1 MGGHRMRAMLRNILS
16 DFVLIAT
23 LAGAGGAWAQD
34 WPAKPIRAVV
44 PSTAGSAVDIV
55 PRMVFE
61 PLAAALGQP
70 IIVENRPGAGGLTAN
85 AFVAKADPDGYTVLI
100 DSSAHTVLPSLYP
113 NAPYDPVRDLAGVI
127 LIGNLPNVLVV
138 APSQGWRSVQELV
151 AAAKGKPGTI
161 SYASVGVG
169 SATHF
174 SAERLRLAAGFEG
187 VHVPF
192 RGAPEAY
199 TEVMTGR
206 VDFFF
211 GAVAS
216 ALPFIRDGRLTPLAV
231 STRMRALVLPSVP
244 TTLEAG
250 FANSDYT
257 FWIALFV
264 PARTPRAIIAKLHD
278 AVEQILER
286 SDIRDKLAALGVEP
300 VMMSSAELDALVKTE
315 IPSNAAVVKAA
326 NIKPE

>member
-1 MGGHRMRAMLRNILS
+1 MRRYLQGLILAAA
-16 DFVLIAT
+16 LICAS
-23 LAGAGGAWAQD
+23 GAWAQD
-34 WPAKPIRAVV
+34 WPAKPIRAIV

-55 PRMVFE
+55 PRIVFE
-61 PLAAALGQP
+61 QLSGVLGQP
-70 IIVENRPGAGGLTAN
+70 IVVENRPGAGGLTAN
-85 AFVAKADPDGYTVLI
+85 AFVAKAEPDGYTILI

-113 NAPYDPVRDLAGVI
+113 NAPYDPVRDLAGVV

-138 APSQGWRSVQELV
+138 APSKGWRTVQELV
-151 AAAKGKPGTI
+151 AAAKAKPGAI

-169 SATHF
+169 SATQF
-174 SAERLRLAAGFEG
+174 SAERLRLAAGFDG

-199 TEVMTGR
+199 TEVMTSR

-216 ALPFIRDGRLTPLAV
+216 ALPFIRDGRLVPLAV
-231 STRMRALVLPSVP
+231 STRSRASVLPEVP

-264 PARTPRAIIAKLHD
+264 PARTPATVIAKLHN
-278 AVEQILER
+278 AVRQILER
-286 SDIRDKLAALGVEP
+286 PDMREKLAGLGVEP
-300 VMMSSAELDALVKTE
+300 VTIGPAELDALVKAE
-315 IPSNAAVVKAA
+315 IPLNAAVVKAA